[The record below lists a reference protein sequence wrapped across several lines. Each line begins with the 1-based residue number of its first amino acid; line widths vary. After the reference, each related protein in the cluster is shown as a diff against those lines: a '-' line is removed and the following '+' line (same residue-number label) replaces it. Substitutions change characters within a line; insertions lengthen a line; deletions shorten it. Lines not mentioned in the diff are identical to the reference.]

1 MKKIISFALVA
12 CMLLSIVPMASATRD
27 YTQGTQVVYT
37 SSGTESYTITVP
49 ALLAPGGDGTVTL
62 SGTWAENR
70 IVTVTAEP
78 TVTLKNSIK
87 ETDTKTLNV
96 NFDGISEAG
105 SNTGSQTFT
114 ESVSVDSITNALF
127 GTWSGKFNYNV
138 EISNVA
144 SETGCDTLYWDG
156 NTEGLVFALDPEDA
170 MGFGDGMFVH
180 VSDNI
185 ITLNDLQNGISIH
198 GKHPEGD
205 LSLSANYDELREYY
219 EHYGILGDMETIVFI
234 SKDNFVYETP
244 YGNITFPKA
253 GIYFVWAEGY
263 VDSITIPGYTGFPHS
278 EHCGH

>member
-1 MKKIISFALVA
+1 MKKIISFALAA
-12 CMLLSIVPMASATRD
+12 CMLLSIVPMASAARD

-37 SSGTESYTITVP
+37 SSGTENYTITVP

-70 IVTVTAEP
+70 VITVTAES

-105 SNTGSQTFT
+105 NNTGSQTFT

-138 EISNVA
+138 EISNLA

-156 NTEGLVFALDPEDA
+156 STDGKLVVEAGDFTMVKIADNLLTPSDA
-170 MGFGDGMFVH
+170 PNGFT
-180 VSDNI
+180 I
-185 ITLNDLQNGISIH
+185 ITSAYGSEEIPFESIQ
-198 GKHPEGD
+198 EM
-205 LSLSANYDELREYY
+205 YDE
-219 EHYGILGDMETIVFI
+219 YGVIGVSLFVSTPVDNY
-234 SKDNFVYETP
+234 NFV
-244 YGNITFPKA
+244 
-253 GIYFVWAEGY
+253 GIATLPERGVWVASEPSGRFI
-263 VDSITIPGYTGFPHS
+263 SITIPGYTGFPHS